1 MPARES
7 APAPSSV
14 GLPAPGNQAAPDTDR
29 PEPPAPDP
37 TAPFTELHRRGQGP
51 IRRFLTAHPLV
62 VDVLVM
68 AAYVIPTM
76 IGAVA
81 QRSVPIVWITIIGG
95 VLLFGRRHRPLLTF
109 GLLTAL
115 AGFTLALVGD
125 LVGLQFALALSLY
138 TVATLRRPRVAWPA
152 MAISSAVVT
161 ANLIVAGS
169 RDSVLGGPAAGIE
182 SALGVATGALVFA
195 VSAMAIGISVRNRRE
210 NLQRLL
216 DHGNQIALERDQRA
230 QLAIA
235 AERNRIAREMH
246 DVVAHS
252 LSVMVALAD
261 GAQASLHR
269 KPEQSEIALH
279 ELSATGRSA
288 LIDTRRILGVL
299 RDDGATPDGP
309 TPTPDTQRGQGP
321 ISSATGSPPPDAR
334 AAAPGLPGHAPTA
347 PQPDEGQV
355 PELISRF
362 HAAGVPIRH
371 THRGLDLPQDAA
383 LHLVVYRIVQEA
395 LTNVLRH
402 CPRAAFI
409 EVTVDVGDGE
419 VGVHVENGPSAPA
432 SPPESAAAEQGHA
445 RADQGVGGQGLIG
458 MRERAAVFGGFVS
471 AGPTSTGGWRVEA
484 LLRFEAED
492 S

>member
-1 MPARES
+1 VPAGES
-7 APAPSSV
+7 APAPCSV
-14 GLPAPGNQAAPDTDR
+14 GLPAPGNQAAPDPDR
-29 PEPPAPDP
+29 PQPPAPHP

-51 IRRFLTAHPLV
+51 IRRLLTAHPLV
-62 VDVLVM
+62 ADTLVV

-76 IGAVA
+76 VGAAA

-115 AGFTLALVGD
+115 AGFTVALVGD
-125 LVGLQFALALSLY
+125 LIGLQFALALSLY

-161 ANLIVAGS
+161 ANLYVAGT
-169 RDSVLGGPAAGIE
+169 RDSILGGPGAGLE

-195 VSAMAIGISVRNRRE
+195 VSAMAIGISVRGRRE

-269 KPEQSEIALH
+269 TPEQSEIALH

-288 LIDTRRILGVL
+288 LADTRRILGVL
-299 RDDGATPDGP
+299 RDDGSRADSP
-309 TPTPDTQRGQGP
+309 TPASQSQSGQIP
-321 ISSATGSPPPDAR
+321 ISSATGSSPPDAPGTT
-334 AAAPGLPGHAPTA
+334 APRGTGHAPTT

-362 HAAGVPIRH
+362 QATGVPIRH
-371 THRGLDLPQDAA
+371 THRGPDLPQDAA

-402 CPRAAFI
+402 CARAAFI
-409 EVTVDVGDGE
+409 EVTVDVGKTD
-419 VGVHVENGPSAPA
+419 VRVQVENGPPAPA
-432 SPPESAAAEQGHA
+432 LPLPSAAAEGANHS
-445 RADQGVGGQGLIG
+445 VGGQGLIG
-458 MRERAAVFGGFVS
+458 MRERAAVFGGSVS
-471 AGPTSTGGWRVEA
+471 AGPILTGGWRVEA